1 MPTHEE
7 GIWGSRASERTVLA
21 AMWLSGAAGYPNAEV
36 EVHAFACLCAA
47 RDLRTGR
54 VGSQEYLLANPDHH
68 EWDVSTIR
76 RASPVENDC
85 GIARWTIIESPDL
98 VALVSTTF
106 APLP

>member
-1 MPTHEE
+1 M
-7 GIWGSRASERTVLA
+7 GLACKRADR
-21 AMWLSGAAGYPNAEV
+21 SGGNV
-36 EVHAFACLCAA
+36 AFGRGGLPQRRDGGTFVRLHVCAA
-47 RDLRTGR
+47 KDLRTGR
-54 VGSQEYLLANPDHH
+54 AGSQEYLLANPDHH
-68 EWDVSTIR
+68 EWDVSTII